1 MVQIIHYNSFN
12 NSIKNTNVK
21 NFVIN
26 ELYKKA
32 GYKNN
37 NNNHYGLVITINNDE
52 KLIDIYGKY
61 DDKMPNNF
69 KLKGVNKLNFYGNL
83 IICKYNDLQKTQIID
98 ISFEE
103 LNNINFDIKN
113 IIFNSLDYKI
123 TQTQKN
129 EVITPTSSTPIT
141 PILHN
146 VTENFDED
154 ELTYEQFDF

>member
-141 PILHN
+141 PISHN